1 MSNRYQKI
9 KFCLYAFFAFAP
21 FMVKAQINVSVAT
34 KAPTCNGYTN
44 GEATATVTG
53 GKEPYS
59 YSWSNGQ
66 GGQTFYAAAGNYKLT
81 VTDADGKT
89 AIKDVAITEPAI
101 LVANATAMNGA
112 CSDDKSLMA
121 SATGGTAPF
130 SFSWR
135 NLTSGA
141 TTTAAMLAN
150 PAQGGYFLQV
160 TDSKGCATNKF
171 MNVDGA
177 LVASL
182 NITNVYCN
190 GRGDGGIEARVSGGT
205 GPYSFKWSANANSST
220 TALASSLSGGIY
232 TVSVTDANG
241 CTKTLSGTVIEPPVL
256 KANPVITGQCS
267 GLGSVVLNPS
277 GGIPP
282 YKAMWTHGPTSM
294 TLTNLPPGAYY
305 VCVMDANG
313 CPADTPIK
321 ISNTASIGL
330 VLSKEDAACSG
341 VNDGQV
347 VAHVTG
353 GATGPYTFNWS
364 NGGALTSSTISG
376 LTSGTYTV
384 TLVDGAGCTETKSI
398 TLTNKTSLSLTT
410 TAANSL
416 CGGTTGTASAVTVTG
431 GTAPFTYKWSNN
443 ATTKDVTNLAAG
455 NYTVTVSD
463 IKGCQATQS
472 VTVGTS
478 GSNISATAL
487 VTDGKCNTTNGEVK
501 LTATGGKA
509 PYTYK
514 YSGGTNQTGTFTNLP
529 AGDYTFSI
537 TDANGCSFTQSSSV
551 KNVGAV
557 KAAFNQAVNTSV
569 ACNADNLLYKFTNS
583 STGSIAGATYKWTFT
598 GNRTSTETSPEIT
611 FGTLAGEA
619 ELTITSA
626 EGCTDVIKKSFDVD
640 LIRLDLQDA
649 LSGCVGTSLKP
660 TATNANTKFTHTYSW
675 TPLSIIESGAN
686 TATPTFKSNT
696 AGNTKAFVTITNS
709 LGCTKTDSVTVSSIA
724 KAALSPSDI
733 SFKQDCQSRK
743 IDFKNSSA
751 LADKYRWV
759 FGDPT
764 NPTAGSTLT
773 TPTYTYAQSGDV
785 TVTLVPSLGCYD
797 TLSVKLPVNTPLSL
811 TKGTDKAICDAT
823 AQTLTATSNGPANK
837 IEWSTNRNFSPI
849 AGTGASFNGAQTGAK
864 TTYYV
869 RASDAAGTCTT
880 PIDSVVI
887 TNNEIKATV
896 ASPASLGLCAG
907 VDNKQITVNNPNND
921 GLKVVWTPAG
931 VIKGSNTALNPTIN
945 VSAPST
951 GTITGTFENQF
962 GCKTTKTVPY
972 AATSVNLNAGADQS
986 VCTPAAQT
994 LTAVSNGT
1002 KIEWSLNSNFTPVA
1016 GTGSTFNVT
1025 PTNTTNTYYV
1035 RSSDA
1040 NCVVVDTVTISN
1052 NELKV
1057 SVTTPNL
1064 SLCVGT
1070 GKQATVNAPAGTTVV
1085 WTPANVIDGSN
1096 TALNP
1101 ILKAGAPASGK
1112 ITGEFTNAAG
1122 CKTTQEI
1129 AYTATEVKATVTASD
1144 KLVYKDFDVTLN
1156 AQPAGTGYTYKW
1168 TPLPTATTA
1177 QVKTQPATKT
1187 TYTVIVTDANGCS
1200 STASVEVDVLTPEC
1214 SEPYVY
1220 VPTAF
1225 SPNNDGRND
1234 KIRVH
1239 GEFLTSCE
1247 FVIYNRWGEKVF
1259 ETKVFENG
1267 VSEGWDGVH
1276 ANKGVCPDVYGFY
1289 VRGTCR
1295 DNTTFFKKGNITVLK

>member
-1 MSNRYQKI
+1 MSNRYQTI
-9 KFCLYAFFAFAP
+9 KFCLYAFLVFAP

-34 KAPTCNGYTN
+34 KSPTCNGYTN

-66 GGQTFYAAAGNYKLT
+66 GGQTFYAAAGSYKLT

-89 AIKDVAITEPAI
+89 AFKDVAITEPAA
-101 LVANATAMNGA
+101 LVANATAINGI

-121 SATGGTAPF
+121 SATGGNAPYTY
-130 SFSWR
+130 SWR

-160 TDSKGCATNKF
+160 TDSKGCTTSKFTN
-171 MNVDGA
+171 VEGA
-177 LVASL
+177 LVATL
-182 NITNVYCN
+182 NVTNVYCN
-190 GRGDGGIEARVSGGT
+190 GRGDGGIEAKVSGGKA
-205 GPYSFKWSANANSST
+205 PYSFKWSANANNST
-220 TALASSLSGGIY
+220 TALANSLNGGTY
-232 TVSVTDANG
+232 TVSITDANG
-241 CTKTLSGTVIEPPVL
+241 CLKTLSGTVVEPTPV
-256 KANPVITGQCS
+256 KANAVITGQCS
-267 GLGSVVLNPS
+267 GKGSVTLSPS

-294 TLTNLPPGAYY
+294 TLTDLPPGSYY

-313 CPADTPIK
+313 CPADTPIN
-321 ISNTASIGL
+321 ISDTKMIAL
-330 VLSKEDAACSG
+330 DLTKEDAACSG
-341 VNDGQV
+341 VNDGKII
-347 VAHVTG
+347 AHVKG
-353 GATGPYTFNWS
+353 GAIGPYTYKWS
-364 NGGALTSSTISG
+364 NGGALTSDNISNLG
-376 LTSGTYTV
+376 AGTYTL

-398 TLTNKTSLSLTT
+398 TLTNKTTLGVNT

-455 NYTVTVSD
+455 NYTVTVAD
-463 IKGCQATQS
+463 AKGCQATQS

-478 GSNISATAL
+478 GSNITATSL

-509 PYTYK
+509 PYTYA
-514 YSGGTNQTGTFTNLP
+514 YSGGTNQTGTFTNLA

-537 TDANGCSFTQSSSV
+537 TDANGCTFTQPSSV

-557 KAAFNQAVNTSV
+557 QAAFNQAVNTSV
-569 ACNADNLLYKFTNS
+569 ACNADNLLYKFTNA

-626 EGCTDVIKKSFDVD
+626 NGCTDVIKKSFDVD

-649 LSGCVGTSLKP
+649 VSGCVGTSLKP

-709 LGCTKTDSVTVSSIA
+709 LGCTKTDSVAVSSIA
-724 KAALSPSDI
+724 KAALNPSDI
-733 SFKQDCQSRK
+733 SFKQDCQTRK
-743 IDFKNSSA
+743 IDFKNAST

-764 NPTAGSTLT
+764 NPTAGSNQTA
-773 TPTYTYAQSGDV
+773 PSYTYAQSGDV
-785 TVTLVPSLGCYD
+785 TVTLIPSLGCYD

-837 IEWSTNRNFSPI
+837 IEWSTNKNFSPI
-849 AGTGASFNGAQTGAK
+849 AGTGASINAAQAGTK
-864 TTYYV
+864 TVYYV

-896 ASPASLGLCAG
+896 AAPASLGLCAG
-907 VDNKQITVNNPNND
+907 TDNKQITVNNPNND

-931 VIKGSNTALNPTIN
+931 VIKGSNTVLNPTIN
-945 VSAPST
+945 VATAST

-972 AATSVNLNAGADQS
+972 AATSVSLNAGADQS
-986 VCTPAAQT
+986 VCTPTAQT
-994 LTAVSNGT
+994 LTAVSNVA
-1002 KIEWSLNSNFTPVA
+1002 KIEWSLNSTFTPVA

-1025 PTNTTNTYYV
+1025 PTNATNTYYV

-1057 SVTTPNL
+1057 SVAAPNL

-1070 GKQATVNAPAGTTVV
+1070 GKQATVNAPAGTTVI
-1085 WTPANVIDGSN
+1085 WTPANVIEGSN

-1101 ILKAGAPASGK
+1101 VLKAATVSSGK
-1112 ITGEFTNAAG
+1112 IVGEFTNAAG
-1122 CKTTQEI
+1122 CKATQEI

-1168 TPLPTATTA
+1168 NPTTTATTA
-1177 QVKTQPATKT
+1177 SFTNKPAVKT
-1187 TYTVIVTDANGCS
+1187 TYTVTVTDANGCS
-1200 STASVEVDVLTPEC
+1200 STASIDVDVI
-1214 SEPYVY
+1214 EPQCAEPFVY
-1220 VPTAF
+1220 IPTAF
-1225 SPNNDGRND
+1225 SPNNDNTND

-1239 GEFLTSCE
+1239 GEFLTTVE

-1259 ETKVFENG
+1259 ETTQFANG
-1267 VSEGWDGVH
+1267 ESEGWDGVH

-1289 VRGTCR
+1289 VRGTCK
-1295 DNTTFFKKGNITVLK
+1295 NGTTFFKKGNITVLK

>member
-1 MSNRYQKI
+1 MSNRYQTI
-9 KFCLYAFFAFAP
+9 KFCLYAFLVFAP
-21 FMVKAQINVSVAT
+21 FMVKAQINVSVVA
-34 KAPTCNGYTN
+34 KSPNCNGYTN
-44 GEATATVTG
+44 GEAIATVTG

-66 GGQTFYAAAGNYKLT
+66 GGQTVYAAAGNYKLT

-89 AIKDVAITEPAI
+89 AVKDVAITEPAA

-130 SFSWR
+130 SYSWR

-141 TTTAAMLAN
+141 STSAALLSN
-150 PAQGGYFLQV
+150 PAQGGYNLQI
-160 TDSKGCATNKF
+160 TDSKGCATGKF
-171 MNVDGA
+171 MNVEGA

-190 GRGDGGIEARVSGGT
+190 ARKDGGIEAKVSGGKA
-205 GPYSFKWSANANSST
+205 PYSFQWSANANNST
-220 TALASSLSGGIY
+220 TALANSLNGGVY
-232 TVSVTDANG
+232 TVTITDANG
-241 CTKTLSGTVIEPPVL
+241 CTKTLSGTVIEPTVIKPN
-256 KANPVITGQCS
+256 AVITGQCS
-267 GLGSVVLNPS
+267 GKGTVTLSPT

-282 YKAMWTHGPTSM
+282 YKAMWTHGPMSM
-294 TLTNLPPGAYY
+294 TLTDLLPGSYY

-313 CPADTPIK
+313 CPSDTPIN
-321 ISNTASIGL
+321 ISDTKMIGL
-330 VLSKEDAACSG
+330 TLSKDDAACGG
-341 VNDGQV
+341 VNDGKV
-347 VAHVTG
+347 IASVTG
-353 GATGPYTFNWS
+353 GATGPYTYKWS
-364 NGGALTSSTISG
+364 NGGALTSNEISN
-376 LTSGTYTV
+376 LASGTYTL

-398 TLTNKTSLSLTT
+398 TLGNKTTLSVTT
-410 TAANSL
+410 TAASSL
-416 CGGTTGTASAVTVTG
+416 CGGATGTASAVTVTG

-443 ATTKDVTNLAAG
+443 ATTKDITGLSAG
-455 NYTVTVSD
+455 NYNVVVSD
-463 IKGCQATQS
+463 VKGCQATQS

-478 GSNISATAL
+478 GSNITATSL
-487 VTDGKCNTTNGEVK
+487 VADAKCGATNGTVK
-501 LTATGGKA
+501 LTGAGGTA

-514 YSGGTNQTGTFTNLP
+514 YAGGSNQTGSFSNLA
-529 AGDYTFSI
+529 AGDYTFTV
-537 TDANGCSFTQSSSV
+537 TDANGCSFTQASSL

-557 KAAFNQAVNTSV
+557 TAAFNQAVNTSV
-569 ACNADNLLYKFTNS
+569 ACNADNLLYKFTNA
-583 STGSIAGATYKWTFT
+583 STGAIAGATYKWTFT
-598 GNRTSTETSPEIT
+598 GNRSSTETSPEIT
-611 FGTLAGEA
+611 FGTLTGEA

-626 EGCTDVIKKSFDVD
+626 EGCTDVIKKPFDVD

-709 LGCTKTDSVTVSSIA
+709 LGCTKTDSVAVSSIA
-724 KAALSPSDI
+724 KAALNPSDI
-733 SFKQDCQSRK
+733 TFKQDCQSRK
-743 IDFKNSSA
+743 VDFKNGST
-751 LADKYRWV
+751 LADKYSWV

-764 NPTAGSTLT
+764 NPTAGSTQT
-773 TPTYTYAQSGDV
+773 TPSYTYAQSGNI
-785 TVTLVPSLGCYD
+785 TVTLIPSLACYD

-811 TKGTDKAICDAT
+811 TKGTDKALCDAT

-837 IEWSTNRNFSPI
+837 IEWSTNKNFTPV
-849 AGTGASFNGAQTGAK
+849 AGTGASFNAAQTGTK
-864 TTYYV
+864 TVYYI

-887 TNNEIKATV
+887 TNNEIKAIV
-896 ASPASLGLCAG
+896 AAPASLGLCAG
-907 VDNKQITVNNPNND
+907 TDNKQITVTNPNND

-931 VIKGSNTALNPTIN
+931 VIQGSNTALNPTIN
-945 VSAPST
+945 VATAST

-986 VCTPAAQT
+986 VCTPTAQT

-1002 KIEWSLNSNFTPVA
+1002 KIEWSLNGNFTPVA
-1016 GTGSTFNVT
+1016 GTGNTFNVT

-1035 RSSDA
+1035 RSTDA
-1040 NCVVVDTVTISN
+1040 NCVVIDTVTISN

-1070 GKQATVNAPAGTTVV
+1070 GKQATINAPAGTTVV
-1085 WTPANVIDGSN
+1085 WTPANIIDGSN

-1101 ILKAGAPASGK
+1101 TLKATTVTSGK
-1112 ITGEFTNAAG
+1112 IVGEFTNAAG

-1168 TPLPTATTA
+1168 NPTSTATTPSF
-1177 QVKTQPATKT
+1177 KTQPAERT
-1187 TYTVIVTDANGCS
+1187 TYTVTVTDANGCT
-1200 STASVEVDVLTPEC
+1200 STASIEVDVLIPEC
-1214 SEPYVY
+1214 AEPYVY

-1225 SPNNDGRND
+1225 SPNNDGTND

-1239 GEFLTSCE
+1239 GEFLTSVE

-1259 ETKVFENG
+1259 ETQTFTNG
-1267 VSEGWDGVH
+1267 ESDGWDGTH
-1276 ANKGVCPDVYGFY
+1276 GSKGVCPDVYGFY
-1289 VRGTCR
+1289 VRGKCR
-1295 DNTTFFKKGNITVLK
+1295 NGTEFFKKGNITVLK